1 MSTAIRARGLTR
13 RFGSLVAVDR
23 LDLDIAVG
31 EVHGFLGPNGCGKS
45 TAIRLLC
52 GLLAPSAGDAEV
64 LGVDVR
70 RHAEALRS
78 RIGYMTQRFS
88 FYDDLTVRENLQF
101 MARIHGLK
109 PARRHARIDAV
120 IDRFDLAAQFD
131 QLAGTLS
138 GGQRQ
143 RLALAGVTLHEPELL
158 LLDEPTSAVDPQS
171 RRDFWETLFEF
182 SSAGTTILVSS
193 HFMDEAERCHALS
206 ILDAGRRVA
215 HGEPEALMDALPATV
230 VEVHSPDAHGAA
242 HALDA
247 LDGLL
252 EVTQLGNRLHV
263 LLDPALDD
271 PVGRVDARL
280 AAAGLA
286 ASTARIRA
294 SLEDVFVM
302 ATRA

>member
-1 MSTAIRARGLTR
+1 VSTAIRARGLTR
-13 RFGSLVAVDR
+13 RFGDLVAVDR
-23 LDLDIAVG
+23 LDLEVAVG
-31 EVHGFLGPNGCGKS
+31 EVHGFIGPNGCGKS

-70 RHAEALRS
+70 RDAEALRS

-88 FYDDLTVRENLQF
+88 FYDDLTVRENLAF
-101 MARIHGLK
+101 MARIHGLDA
-109 PARRHARIDAV
+109 PRRRARLDAV
-120 IDRFDLAAQFD
+120 VERFELGGQLD

-143 RLALAGVTLHEPELL
+143 RLALGGVTLHAPELL

-171 RRDFWETLFEF
+171 RRDFWEMLFEF

-193 HFMDEAERCHALS
+193 HFMDEAERCHRLS

-215 HGEPEALMDALPATV
+215 SGAPETLMDELPAAV
-230 VEVHSPDAHGAA
+230 VEVHGQDPHGAA
-242 HALDA
+242 KALRERA
-247 LDGLL
+247 GLI

-263 LLDPALDD
+263 LLAPDLEDPA
-271 PVGRVDARL
+271 GRVDAWL
-280 AAAGLA
+280 AHAGLA
-286 ASTARIRA
+286 AETARVRA

-302 ATRA
+302 ATRS